1 MSPASERNRTD
12 SAMDRY
18 YRLTQQPVLTEK
30 GSDDIHTRNAYHF
43 HVPTDAGKVE
53 IRQAVETV
61 FGVRVQSVNTIR
73 VQGKVRRRGY
83 AVGAK
88 PDWKK
93 AIVALHPDDS
103 LDVF

>member
-1 MSPASERNRTD
+1 MSPSADKLRSD
-12 SAMDRY
+12 SAMDRCY
-18 YRLTQQPVLTEK
+18 QLTKHPVLTEK
-30 GSDDIHTRNAYHF
+30 GSDDIHQRNSYHF
-43 HVPTDAGKVE
+43 RVPTGAGKVE

-61 FGVRVQSVNTIR
+61 FGVRVLSVNTLFVR
-73 VQGKVRRRGY
+73 GKIRRRGY

-93 AIVALHPDDS
+93 AIVTLHSEDS